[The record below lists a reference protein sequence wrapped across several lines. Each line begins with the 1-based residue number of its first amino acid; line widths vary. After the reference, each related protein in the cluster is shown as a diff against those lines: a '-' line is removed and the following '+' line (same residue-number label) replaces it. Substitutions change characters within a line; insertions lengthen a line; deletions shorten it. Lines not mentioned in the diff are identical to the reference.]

1 MAIRATHR
9 FRVGEIE
16 CTALLDGTAQ
26 YPAQWLF
33 SGASEA
39 ELREK
44 LGGLVTG
51 TDLTVPYT
59 CLLIRAGGKTVL
71 MDTGADALMPTTGE
85 LPKLLAEEGVAPEAI
100 DLVVLTHGHPDHI
113 AGAVDAAGKPAFP
126 NAVYAMA
133 KKEWEFWT
141 AEQVDI
147 GRMNVPAELK
157 ELLTGCARRSL
168 PPLRAHLKLIEGE
181 AELAPGVSVVPS
193 PGHTPGHLCL
203 LLASGKQQLLCL
215 VDAVLHPLHLEQPSW
230 QTVFDLDAS
239 QAAETRRKLLDRAA
253 ADRLEVIAYHFP
265 FPGLGHIT
273 GNRPGWRWEP
283 AAQNWKLEAGG

>member
-1 MAIRATHR
+1 MAERATHS
-9 FRVGEIE
+9 FRVGDVE
-16 CTALLDGTAQ
+16 CTALLDGTGQ
-26 YPAQWLF
+26 YPGQWLF
-33 SGASEA
+33 SGAGEA

-44 LGGLVTG
+44 LAGMVTG
-51 TDLTVPYT
+51 ANLTIPYT

-71 MDTGADALMPTTGE
+71 MDTGAANLMPTTGE
-85 LPKLLAEEGVAPEAI
+85 LPQRLAEQGVTADAI

-141 AEQVDI
+141 AENVDLE
-147 GRMNVPAELK
+147 RMSVPEELK
-157 ELLTGCARRSL
+157 VVLASCARRSL
-168 PPLRAHLKLIEGE
+168 PPLRGQLKMIERE
-181 AELAPGVSVVPS
+181 TELARGVWAVPS

-203 LLASGKQQLLCL
+203 LLESAKQQLLCL

-239 QAAETRRKLLDRAA
+239 EAAETRRKLLDRAA
-253 ADRLEVIAYHFP
+253 AERLQVIAYHFP
-265 FPGLGHIT
+265 FPGLGHVA
-273 GNRPGWRWEP
+273 GQGQRWRWEP
-283 AAQNWKLEAGG
+283 SAKS